1 MMNIQGIMKQ
11 AQLMQKKM
19 EEEQAKLAQEEVEGN
34 SGGGMVKVVLNGKFE
49 MKKLTVDKSLVNADD
64 IEILEDLIAAAY
76 NDAKNKVDA
85 KMHDSMSAM
94 TGGLNLGGLKL
105 PF

>member
-11 AQLMQKKM
+11 AQMMQKKM
-19 EEEQAKLAQEEVEGN
+19 EEEQAKLAQEEVEGS
-34 SGGGMVKVVLNGKFE
+34 SGGGMVKVTLNGKFE
-49 MKKLTVDKSLVNADD
+49 MKRLSLDNSLVDPQD
-64 IEILEDLIAAAY
+64 VEVLEDLIVAAY

-85 KMHDSMSAM
+85 KMQDSMNALS
-94 TGGLNLGGLKL
+94 GGLNLGGLKL

>member
-11 AQLMQKKM
+11 AQMMQKKM
-19 EEEQAKLAQEEVEGN
+19 EEEQAKLAQEEVEGS
-34 SGGGMVKVVLNGKFE
+34 SGGGMVKVVLNGKFD
-49 MKKLTVDKSLVNADD
+49 MKKLNIDKSLIDAGESEV
-64 IEILEDLIAAAY
+64 LEDLIVAAY

-85 KMHDSMSAM
+85 KMQDSMSAM
-94 TGGLNLGGLKL
+94 TGGMNLGGLKL

>member
-11 AQLMQKKM
+11 AQMMQKKM
-19 EEEQAKLAQEEVEGN
+19 EEEQAKLAQEEIEGS
-34 SGGGMVKVVLNGKFE
+34 SGGGMVKVVLNGKVD
-49 MKKLTVDKSLVNADD
+49 MKKLNIDKSLIDAD
-64 IEILEDLIAAAY
+64 ESEVLEDLIVAAY

-85 KMHDSMSAM
+85 KMQDSMSAM
-94 TGGLNLGGLKL
+94 TGGMNLGGLKL